1 MTTTDPATQR
11 TAAAAP
17 RGPAAA
23 AATEPIRFVELSL
36 PVEGMSCASCVNRI
50 ERFLGKTDGVA
61 EASVNLATEVA
72 TVRFDPSAVGRDEI
86 VGAIRAAGYEVR
98 PGALAALDAEVRP
111 GTGDRG
117 ADAIAAEEDENERA
131 RASETH
137 ELGVKAAVSIGVAV
151 GIMVLMLWPQLPW
164 PMEEV
169 NKVVLWPATFIQVW
183 AGGRF
188 YSSAWRAFRHG
199 FGMNMNTL
207 VVVGTSAAWAY
218 SVVVTMWPQVVHDA
232 GLRPETY
239 FDTSAAIIGLILAGR
254 WLEARAK
261 GRTAGAVK
269 ALMGLQAKSARVL
282 RDGVEVDVPIADVVP
297 GDLVRVRP
305 GEKVPVDG
313 IVTDG
318 TSAVD
323 ESMLTGESIP
333 ATKRPDDVV
342 IGATL
347 NTTGSFVFRATRVG
361 RDTAL
366 AQIVEMVRRAQ
377 GSKAPIQRLADRIS
391 GIFVP
396 IVLGIGAL
404 TFGLWW
410 LFGPEPKLT
419 LALAAFITVVVI
431 ACPCAMG
438 LATPTAIMVGTGRG
452 AEAGILIRGGEALE
466 QAHRVTAVLLD
477 KTGTLTLGRPAVSDV
492 VAAAGTDARDV
503 LDLAASAER
512 GSEHPLAAAIVARA
526 GELGLG
532 VRPATAFE
540 AVPGRGI
547 RAAVDGRSV
556 LVGTAAFLTESG
568 VDTSALEA
576 RASDAA
582 ADGATPTY
590 VAAEG
595 RLAGLVLIADP
606 VKAGAAE
613 TVRELT
619 SQGIEVWMVTGD
631 LRPTAEAVARQVGI
645 PAERVMAQ
653 VLPGGKADKVAELQA
668 RGKVVAMV
676 GDGINDAP
684 ALAAADLGIA
694 IGTGADVAIEASD
707 VTLVGGDPRGIASAI
722 ALSRR
727 TMTVIRQNLFWAF
740 GYNVVLIP
748 VAMGVLYPIW
758 GVTITPVIAAGAM
771 ALSSV
776 SVVTNSL
783 RLRSFDPRPGGSA
796 ARRTG
801 LGGRIR
807 DASYLLLVAL
817 AGVVLVAGI
826 LAADRYLDA
835 TARQVDLTA
844 SGLLGPAQVIAV
856 RPGETILVT
865 FRNDGPDL
873 VSCSVPDIANVEVN
887 RRGGATQKARFALP
901 AGEWRFACS
910 TRMASADGSTGD
922 GMGGGVAR
930 TAVVFEVR

>member
-1 MTTTDPATQR
+1 MTATNPATPP
-11 TAAAAP
+11 AAAP
-17 RGPAAA
+17 RDSVAPIAP
-23 AATEPIRFVELSL
+23 EPIRFVELSL

-50 ERFLGKTDGVA
+50 ERFLGKTGGVA

-72 TVRFDPSAVGRDEI
+72 TIRYDPAAVGPDGI
-86 VGAIRAAGYEVR
+86 VGAIEAAGYEVR
-98 PGALAALDAEVRP
+98 PGALAALEAAARP
-111 GTGDRG
+111 GARAAG
-117 ADAIAAEEDENERA
+117 ADALATEEDDAERA
-131 RASETH
+131 RARETH
-137 ELGVKAAVSIGVAV
+137 ELGVQAAVSIAVAV

-164 PMEEV
+164 AMEEL
-169 NKVVLWPATFIQVW
+169 NKVVLWPATFVQFW
-183 AGGRF
+183 AGKRF
-188 YSSAWRAFRHG
+188 YTSAWRTFRHG

-207 VVVGTSAAWAY
+207 VVVGTSAAWGY

-269 ALMGLQAKSARVL
+269 ALMGLQAKSARVV
-282 RDGVEVDVPIADVVP
+282 RDGIEVDVPIADVAP

-333 ATKRPDDVV
+333 STKRPGDEV

-347 NTTGSFVFRATRVG
+347 NTTGSFVFRATHVG

-391 GIFVP
+391 GVFVP
-396 IVLGIGAL
+396 IVLAIGAL
-404 TFGLWW
+404 TFALWW
-410 LFGPEPKLT
+410 LLGPEPKLT

-466 QAHRVTAVLLD
+466 GAHRVTAVILD
-477 KTGTLTLGRPAVSDV
+477 KTGTLTLGRPATSDV
-492 VAAAGTDARDV
+492 IAAEGHDAREV
-503 LDLAASAER
+503 LELATAAEQ
-512 GSEHPLAAAIVARA
+512 GSEHPLATAIVDQAV
-526 GELGLG
+526 ELGLASRS
-532 VRPATAFE
+532 VTAFE
-540 AVPGRGI
+540 AVPGRGV
-547 RAAVDGRSV
+547 RATVDARAV
-556 LVGTAAFLTESG
+556 LVGTAAFLGESG
-568 VDTSALEA
+568 VDASALRS
-576 RASDAA
+576 RADDAA
-582 ADGATPTY
+582 TNGATPTY
-590 VAAEG
+590 VSVDG
-595 RLAGLVLIADP
+595 RLAGLILIADP
-606 VKAGAAE
+606 VKSEAAE
-613 TVRELT
+613 AVRELT
-619 SQGIEVWMVTGD
+619 AQGIEVWMVTGD

-653 VLPGGKADKVAELQA
+653 VLPGGKAEVVAALQA
-668 RGKVVAMV
+668 RGLVVAMV

-684 ALAAADLGIA
+684 ALAAADLGVA

-748 VAMGVLYPIW
+748 VAMGVLYPVW

-796 ARRTG
+796 SQRTG
-801 LGGRIR
+801 LAGRVR
-807 DASYLLLVAL
+807 DASYLLLIAL
-817 AGVVLVAGI
+817 AGAALVAGI
-826 LAADRYLDA
+826 LTADKYLDS
-835 TARQVDLTA
+835 TARQVELTA
-844 SGLLGPAQVIAV
+844 TGLLGPAPVVAV

-873 VSCSVPDIANVEVN
+873 VSCSVPGVANVEVN
-887 RRGGATQKARFALP
+887 PRGGATQKVRFALP
-901 AGEWRFACS
+901 VGEWRFACS
-910 TRMASADGSTGD
+910 TRMASTDGSMGD
-922 GMGGGVAR
+922 GMGGGVSR
-930 TAVVFEVR
+930 TAVAFEVR